1 MSYYQEQISKIKERG
16 SKDFIN
22 INSSENTIVLKLV
35 DDSDETAHLL
45 TEWREKFKN
54 MFATYFDINKERT
67 KNWIRDSI
75 IQNPDR
81 ILFII
86 YFNGKKVGT
95 IGTALYDRKT
105 NSAHIDNLMKDPSC
119 NYAPLI
125 PLVEKI
131 YLKWMFDGLKLSK
144 IQGLL
149 FRDNFPT
156 LNLHLSCGFQV
167 VETFPIKK
175 ILSDDGWAWKKFD
188 PKSETNLAERYFNII
203 ELSRE
208 NLLKNMGEIESKISF

>member
-35 DDSDETAHLL
+35 DDSDETANLL

-86 YFNGKKVGT
+86 YFNGKKVGA
-95 IGTALYDRKT
+95 IGTALYDGKT

-156 LNLHLSCGFQV
+156 LNLHQFVKRAKAKYQNLKKLAIVFMCHLSV
-167 VETFPIKK
+167 KKSPIVY
-175 ILSDDGWAWKKFD
+175 IYHLS
-188 PKSETNLAERYFNII
+188 
-203 ELSRE
+203 
-208 NLLKNMGEIESKISF
+208 LK